1 MAQGAHSV
9 APQGGFTGLCRA
21 MNEHAGSCSLA
32 KCPGNPGDLRADS
45 RLHLYI
51 MLSLFA
57 SGCGLTIPAPAPA
70 PAVMMRVAAS
80 PVMPAVA
87 EVDNIFPTSFTL
99 AAGMSDGGSRKVIT
113 SFESELD
120 AFEAKQ
126 KVADQ
131 AVAERKAALK
141 AREAQIEAEA
151 AAKAA
156 KQAEMDEE
164 KAQKMSPAAKPSKY
178 GEVQKVNKQA
188 DRSKHPAATANSPTA
203 LFNPCAPLVMLTL
216 PAFLV
221 CPLQL
226 RSASPTARTR
236 PGSSTRASHNNSS

>member
-1 MAQGAHSV
+1 
-9 APQGGFTGLCRA
+9 
-21 MNEHAGSCSLA
+21 
-32 KCPGNPGDLRADS
+32 
-45 RLHLYI
+45 

-164 KAQKMSPAAKPSKY
+164 KAQKMAAAKAKAQEQAAAKAEAKAAKESGKPDKKSPAAKPSKY

>member
-1 MAQGAHSV
+1 
-9 APQGGFTGLCRA
+9 
-21 MNEHAGSCSLA
+21 
-32 KCPGNPGDLRADS
+32 
-45 RLHLYI
+45 

-164 KAQKMSPAAKPSKY
+164 KAQKMAAAKAKAQAQAAKESGKPDKKAPAAKPSKY

>member
-1 MAQGAHSV
+1 
-9 APQGGFTGLCRA
+9 
-21 MNEHAGSCSLA
+21 
-32 KCPGNPGDLRADS
+32 
-45 RLHLYI
+45 

-131 AVAERKAALK
+131 AVAERKAAGLSPSLK
-141 AREAQIEAEA
+141 PGQKGGA
-151 AAKAA
+151 A
-156 KQAEMDEE
+156 
-164 KAQKMSPAAKPSKY
+164 
-178 GEVQKVNKQA
+178 G
-188 DRSKHPAATANSPTA
+188 
-203 LFNPCAPLVMLTL
+203 
-216 PAFLV
+216 
-221 CPLQL
+221 
-226 RSASPTARTR
+226 
-236 PGSSTRASHNNSS
+236 GSLAVHA